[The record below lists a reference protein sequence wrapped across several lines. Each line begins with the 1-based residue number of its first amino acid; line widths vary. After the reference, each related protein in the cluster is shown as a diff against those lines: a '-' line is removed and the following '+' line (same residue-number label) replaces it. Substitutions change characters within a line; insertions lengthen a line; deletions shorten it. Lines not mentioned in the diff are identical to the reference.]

1 MRTLR
6 FSFDY
11 ISSNAYLA
19 WVRMPELRERF
30 DLRIEPVPVL
40 FAGLLEANGQ
50 LGPAEIR
57 PKALWMARNNLRKAG
72 ILGIRLRPPAFHPF
86 KPLLPLRVSS
96 LDLADEAREALISAL
111 FRATWSD
118 GLHVSEPEV
127 VARVADD
134 AGLDGAALVAQAS
147 SQPIKD
153 RLRAQTDEA
162 ISRGVFGVPTF
173 EVEGELFWG
182 YDDLP
187 YLERFLAGEDTL
199 DPEEWKRW
207 GGGPPRPSS
216 MRRRFR
222 EQSPPSWQREAEEQG
237 RKARS

>member
-1 MRTLR
+1 MRVLR

-19 WVRMPELRERF
+19 WLRLPELRERF
-30 DLRIEPVPVL
+30 ALRIEPVPVL

-57 PKALWMARNNLRKAG
+57 PKARWMAKNNLRKAAL
-72 ILGIRLRPPAFHPF
+72 LGIRLRPPAFHPF

-96 LDLADEAREALISAL
+96 LDLPGEAREALISAL

-127 VARVADD
+127 VARVADGV
-134 AGLDGAALVAQAS
+134 GLDGAALVEQAS
-147 SQPIKD
+147 SAPLKQ
-153 RLRAQTDEA
+153 RLRAQTDDA
-162 ISRGVFGVPTF
+162 IARGVFGVPSF

-187 YLERFLAGEDTL
+187 YLERFLAGEDTV
-199 DPEEWKRW
+199 DPEEAKLW
-207 GGGPPRPSS
+207 GSGPPRPSS

-222 EQSPPSWQREAEEQG
+222 EQPPPSWKREREDE
-237 RKARS
+237 RR

>member
-6 FSFDY
+6 FCFDY

-19 WVRMPELRERF
+19 WVRLPELPQRF

-57 PKALWMARNNLRKAG
+57 PKARWMGRNNLRKAG

-86 KPLLPLRVSS
+86 NPLLPLRVSS

-127 VARVADD
+127 VARVAD
-134 AGLDGAALVAQAS
+134 AVGLDGDTLVEQAGAQA
-147 SQPIKD
+147 IKD
-153 RLRAQTDEA
+153 RLRAHTDAA
-162 ISRGVFGVPTF
+162 IARDVFGVPTF

-182 YDDLP
+182 YDDFP
-187 YLERFLAGEDTL
+187 YLSRFLAGDDTI
-199 DPEEWKRW
+199 DPEDAVHWAPR
-207 GGGPPRPSS
+207 PPRPSS

-222 EQSPPSWQREAEEQG
+222 EQTPPSWQRETERKG
-237 RKARS
+237 R